1 MKKRIVLKTFIPA
14 VLLIVV
20 LAALAFVSVYALL
33 LKSSMAESYS
43 EISSPTPASD
53 TPAPLRT
60 AVPVTPSPEPT
71 ESPTP
76 SPTPT
81 PTPAPTPDET
91 SLAYNVVNLHGDPTP
106 TPTPTSA
113 PTFTPYFTPDP
124 DDMTFEED

>member
-53 TPAPLRT
+53 TSFTEILASLFAFLR
-60 AVPVTPSPEPT
+60 S
-71 ESPTP
+71 
-76 SPTPT
+76 
-81 PTPAPTPDET
+81 
-91 SLAYNVVNLHGDPTP
+91 
-106 TPTPTSA
+106 
-113 PTFTPYFTPDP
+113 
-124 DDMTFEED
+124 